1 MKKKA
6 VILLSGG
13 LDSAT
18 CLAIAQSQGY
28 DCYALSFEYGQKQVA
43 ELNAAKQLAKK
54 LGALEHKIVNVGLNS
69 LGGSALTDPKMSI
82 PDYQADTQI
91 PITYVPARNTV
102 FIAIALGW
110 AEVLGAY
117 DIFVGANAVD
127 YSGYPDC
134 RPDYY
139 AAFSTLANLAT
150 KAGREG
156 HCFTIH
162 TPLIQLHKS
171 EIIREGLKLGVD
183 YALTVSCYRADE
195 EGKAC
200 GKCDSCTFRREG
212 FLQMGVND
220 PTRYQL

>member
-18 CLAIAQSQGY
+18 CLAIAKSQNY
-28 DCYALSFEYGQKQVA
+28 ECYALSFDYGQKQVA
-43 ELNAAKQLAKK
+43 ELSAAKNLANQ
-54 LGALEHKIVNVGLNS
+54 LGAIQHKIVPVGLNL
-69 LGGSALTDPKMSI
+69 LGGSALTDASLSI
-82 PDYQADTQI
+82 PDFKSSTDI

-110 AEVLGAY
+110 SEVLDAY

-134 RPDYY
+134 RPDYFN
-139 AAFSTLANLAT
+139 AFSTLANLAT

-156 HCFTIH
+156 KQFTIH
-162 TPLIQLHKS
+162 TPLIDLHKS
-171 EIIREGLKLGVD
+171 DIIREGLKRGVD
-183 YALTVSCYRADE
+183 YALTVSCYRADA
-195 EGKAC
+195 EGRAC

-212 FLQMGVND
+212 FLQAGVKD
-220 PTRYQL
+220 PTRYF